1 MKPYRALTAACA
13 AALLCVLLAAPALAL
28 AAAGTATTGKDPYG
42 ENTALNLPSD
52 GGTSAHANVGG
63 GGGGLARTFIGLAVV
78 VAVIYGLTWV
88 LRQMKKSSSTTDAT
102 GTGLSTEA
110 TLPLGPNR
118 SVHLIRAGRELV
130 LVGSAEHGIVPI
142 RTYTEDE
149 ALGLG
154 LIEQRQLRVGDIVEG
169 EATEVA
175 AAETPSAKMKFLVA
189 GTLDRL
195 RERTAR

>member
-1 MKPYRALTAACA
+1 VKLNRALTAAVA
-13 AALLCVLLAAPALAL
+13 AALLCVLLAPAVVF
-28 AAAGTATTGKDPYG
+28 AAGTGKDPYG
-42 ENTALNLPSD
+42 ENTPLNLPTD
-52 GGTSAHANVGG
+52 PAAKTADVGG

-88 LRQMKKSSSTTDAT
+88 LRQMKKSSSGELGAH
-102 GTGLSTEA
+102 GIGLSTEA
-110 TLPLGPNR
+110 SMPLGPNR

-149 ALGLG
+149 ARDLGL
-154 LIEQRQLRVGDIVEG
+154 LSAPQLAAGDVDGDARVV
-169 EATEVA
+169 AT
-175 AAETPSAKMKFLVA
+175 TPAGKAKLLFSDA
-189 GTLDRL
+189 LDKL

>member
-1 MKPYRALTAACA
+1 VKPYRALTAAVA
-13 AALLCVLLAAPALAL
+13 AASFCVLMDPVAAL
-28 AAAGTATTGKDPYG
+28 AATGSRDLG
-42 ENTALNLPSD
+42 ENTPLNLPSD
-52 GGTSAHANVGG
+52 NAAQAAHVGG
-63 GGGGLARTFIGLAVV
+63 SGGSMARTFIGLAVV

-88 LRQMKKSSSTTDAT
+88 LRQMKKSSSNEGAS

-142 RTYTEDE
+142 RTYSEDE
-149 ALGLG
+149 ALHLG
-154 LIEQRQLRVGDIVEG
+154 LIETPQAQLRGGDVVDG
-169 EATEVA
+169 RATELA
-175 AAETPSAKMKFLVA
+175 DNAGAKMRLLVG
-189 GTLDRL
+189 GTLDKL

>member
-1 MKPYRALTAACA
+1 VKPYRALTAACA

-28 AAAGTATTGKDPYG
+28 AAGTATTKDPYG
-42 ENTALNLPSD
+42 EKTALNLPSD
-52 GGTSAHANVGG
+52 GGSSAHVSAGG
-63 GGGGLARTFIGLAVV
+63 GSGGGLARTFIGLAVV

-88 LRQMKKSSSTTDAT
+88 LRQMKKSSSTTGAV
-102 GTGLSTEA
+102 GTGLSMEA
-110 TLPLGPNR
+110 SMPLAPNR

-149 ALGLG
+149 ARDLG
-154 LIEQRQLRVGDIVEG
+154 LIEAPQLRVGDVVDG
-169 EATEVA
+169 DATEVA
-175 AAETPSAKMKFLVA
+175 DTASGKMKFLVA

>member
-1 MKPYRALTAACA
+1 MKPLRALTAACA
-13 AALLCVLLAAPALAL
+13 AAFLCVLVTPALVLAAS
-28 AAAGTATTGKDPYG
+28 TKDAYG
-42 ENTALNLPSD
+42 EDTPLNLPAD
-52 GGTSAHANVGG
+52 GASAGHAATSS

-88 LRQMKKSSSTTDAT
+88 LRQMKKSSQQTGAV

-110 TLPLGPNR
+110 SMPLGPNR

-149 ALGLG
+149 ARDLG
-154 LIEQRQLRVGDIVEG
+154 LIEQPQLRVGDVVEG

-175 AAETPSAKMKFLVA
+175 DTASAKVRLLVG

>member
-1 MKPYRALTAACA
+1 VKPYRLFTAACA
-13 AALLCVLLAAPALAL
+13 AALLCVLLTPAFAFAASTTTD
-28 AAAGTATTGKDPYG
+28 AAG
-42 ENTALNLPSD
+42 ENTPLSLPAD
-52 GGTSAHANVGG
+52 GHSASSAAAGG
-63 GGGGLARTFIGLAVV
+63 GGGGMARTFIGLAVV

-88 LRQMKKSSSTTDAT
+88 LRQMKKSSSGDLGAH

-110 TLPLGPNR
+110 SMPLGPNR

-130 LVGSAEHGIVPI
+130 LVGSAEHGIVPL

-149 ALGLG
+149 AIDLG
-154 LIEQRQLRVGDIVEG
+154 LIEQPQAQLRRVGDVVDG
-169 EATEVA
+169 DATEVSA
-175 AAETPSAKMKFLVA
+175 ASGARVKLLVA